1 MIKKLMLLAGVLV
14 IAAASPAAAGG
25 WAASTLDEPPAALV
39 AGQDH
44 QVGFMILQHGKTP
57 VNPDQGQV
65 GIRLFDPSSGESLT
79 FPAVQQGPVGH
90 FVSTVNVP
98 TVGAWQ
104 WEVLQGWFEP
114 QPLGPID
121 VVASAS
127 AAPAAAGG
135 ATTAADSVR
144 HGRRRLEDRRGGD
157 RRPAPRGLL
166 HRAPA
171 RTAQGPQVGRGRP
184 SVIDR
189 SVRLA
194 VTGLLGVGLA
204 LTAAFWPEAEAA
216 PPPLRAQHR
225 LRRRRTEHRCSSPRA
240 ARRVTAALTVE
251 GRLQIG
257 PDLAALPTNA
267 GRRVAGLDAEAYVRQ
282 SIREPQA
289 FQVAGFTTVE
299 MPTLAVSDAELDAL
313 VHYLLG

>member
-1 MIKKLMLLAGVLV
+1 MMKKLMLLAGVLV
-14 IAAASPAAAGG
+14 IALASPAAAGG

-98 TVGAWQ
+98 TAGAWQ

-127 AAPAAAGG
+127 AAAGAA
-135 ATTAADSVR
+135 TAADSSGASSGGRVDGWR
-144 HGRRRLEDRRGGD
+144 IAAVVIAGLLLVAFFTELLLGRRKDR
-157 RRPAPRGLL
+157 
-166 HRAPA
+166 
-171 RTAQGPQVGRGRP
+171 
-184 SVIDR
+184 
-189 SVRLA
+189 
-194 VTGLLGVGLA
+194 
-204 LTAAFWPEAEAA
+204 
-216 PPPLRAQHR
+216 
-225 LRRRRTEHRCSSPRA
+225 
-240 ARRVTAALTVE
+240 
-251 GRLQIG
+251 
-257 PDLAALPTNA
+257 
-267 GRRVAGLDAEAYVRQ
+267 RRVAAV
-282 SIREPQA
+282 QA
-289 FQVAGFTTVE
+289 
-299 MPTLAVSDAELDAL
+299 
-313 VHYLLG
+313 